1 MDVRAASSEQASTPP
16 CLHVMRRKAFV
27 ASLPHL
33 LGQYFAK
40 QQAHSLDYLVDG
52 MQQRRQPQ

>member
-1 MDVRAASSEQASTPP
+1 VR
-16 CLHVMRRKAFV
+16 RNAFG
-27 ASLPHL
+27 ASLLTL

-40 QQAHSLDYLVDG
+40 QQAHSLDYLADG